1 MSAEN
6 EIFLKNEWSK
16 DSWKISGLV
25 SAWIFQMKFISVRS
39 VFFHPMFFL
48 QRITGKLLKYLAI
61 ITRKLGGHY
70 KIQEIILH
78 EALMTRQLWLFR
90 VSEKATTLLKSHQN
104 SCTYRY
110 KLWNVFV
117 CLFFCLDGMYLL
129 CNIFYHE
136 CTKKYQFHWLE
147 RSTYFQYFFR
157 EDIKYR

>member
-1 MSAEN
+1 MKYFSKRMVKR
-6 EIFLKNEWSK
+6 FLKNIWTCISMNFPDEIHFCEICFFPPNVFS
-16 DSWKISGLV
+16 STNHREVTKIFGNHYPE
-25 SAWIFQMKFISVRS
+25 ARRS
-39 VFFHPMFFL
+39 L
-48 QRITGKLLKYLAI
+48 Q
-61 ITRKLGGHY
+61 
-70 KIQEIILH
+70 IQEIILH
-78 EALMTRQLWLFR
+78 EALMTRQFWLFR